1 MAIIRPCAELR
12 NNYNEISRICHE
24 TKEPVYI
31 TKNGTNDLVILSNEA
46 YEKSEDIKITNKVEE
61 IFNKKYSDF
70 EAFKNEIYEKINTGL
85 KQIEEGKYVSAKQA
99 FKELEEKYELWKN
112 IRKLIV
118 NKFIIIYKV
127 DNINEKGYILHIF
140 SEKQDYY
147 NLL

>member
-24 TKEPVYI
+24 TQEPVYI

-61 IFNKKYSDF
+61 IFDKKYSDF

-99 FKELEEKYELWKN
+99 FKELEEKYEL
-112 IRKLIV
+112 
-118 NKFIIIYKV
+118 
-127 DNINEKGYILHIF
+127 
-140 SEKQDYY
+140 
-147 NLL
+147 

>member
-24 TKEPVYI
+24 TQEPVYI
-31 TKNGTNDLVILSNEA
+31 TKNGTNDLVILSNEV

-99 FKELEEKYELWKN
+99 FKELEEKYEL
-112 IRKLIV
+112 
-118 NKFIIIYKV
+118 
-127 DNINEKGYILHIF
+127 
-140 SEKQDYY
+140 
-147 NLL
+147 

>member
-24 TKEPVYI
+24 TQEPVYI

-61 IFNKKYSDF
+61 IFNKKYSHF

-99 FKELEEKYELWKN
+99 FKELEEKYEL
-112 IRKLIV
+112 
-118 NKFIIIYKV
+118 
-127 DNINEKGYILHIF
+127 
-140 SEKQDYY
+140 
-147 NLL
+147 

>member
-1 MAIIRPCAELR
+1 MAIIRPCAQLR

-24 TKEPVYI
+24 TQEPVYI

-99 FKELEEKYELWKN
+99 FKELEEKYEL
-112 IRKLIV
+112 
-118 NKFIIIYKV
+118 
-127 DNINEKGYILHIF
+127 
-140 SEKQDYY
+140 
-147 NLL
+147 

>member
-12 NNYNEISRICHE
+12 NNYNEISKICHE
-24 TKEPVYI
+24 TQEPVYI

-99 FKELEEKYELWKN
+99 FKELEEKYEL
-112 IRKLIV
+112 
-118 NKFIIIYKV
+118 
-127 DNINEKGYILHIF
+127 
-140 SEKQDYY
+140 
-147 NLL
+147 

>member
-1 MAIIRPCAELR
+1 MAIIRSCAELR

-24 TKEPVYI
+24 TQEPVYI

-99 FKELEEKYELWKN
+99 FKELEEKYEL
-112 IRKLIV
+112 
-118 NKFIIIYKV
+118 
-127 DNINEKGYILHIF
+127 
-140 SEKQDYY
+140 
-147 NLL
+147 

>member
-24 TKEPVYI
+24 TQEPVYI

-46 YEKSEDIKITNKVEE
+46 YEKSEDIKIKNKVEE

-99 FKELEEKYELWKN
+99 FKELEEKYDL
-112 IRKLIV
+112 
-118 NKFIIIYKV
+118 
-127 DNINEKGYILHIF
+127 
-140 SEKQDYY
+140 
-147 NLL
+147 

>member
-24 TKEPVYI
+24 TQEPVYI

-85 KQIEEGKYVSAKQA
+85 KQIQEGKYVSAKQA
-99 FKELEEKYELWKN
+99 FKELEEKYEL
-112 IRKLIV
+112 
-118 NKFIIIYKV
+118 
-127 DNINEKGYILHIF
+127 
-140 SEKQDYY
+140 
-147 NLL
+147 

>member
-24 TKEPVYI
+24 TQEPVYI

-99 FKELEEKYELWKN
+99 FKELEEKYEL
-112 IRKLIV
+112 
-118 NKFIIIYKV
+118 
-127 DNINEKGYILHIF
+127 
-140 SEKQDYY
+140 
-147 NLL
+147 

>member
-24 TKEPVYI
+24 TQEPVYI

-46 YEKSEDIKITNKVEE
+46 YEKSEDIKITNKVEK
-61 IFNKKYSDF
+61 ILNKKYSDF

-99 FKELEEKYELWKN
+99 FKELEEKYEL
-112 IRKLIV
+112 
-118 NKFIIIYKV
+118 
-127 DNINEKGYILHIF
+127 
-140 SEKQDYY
+140 
-147 NLL
+147 

>member
-24 TKEPVYI
+24 TQEPVYI

-99 FKELEEKYELWKN
+99 FKELEERYEL
-112 IRKLIV
+112 
-118 NKFIIIYKV
+118 
-127 DNINEKGYILHIF
+127 
-140 SEKQDYY
+140 
-147 NLL
+147 

>member
-1 MAIIRPCAELR
+1 MTIIRPCAELR

-24 TKEPVYI
+24 TQEPVYI

-112 IRKLIV
+112 IMLI
-118 NKFIIIYKV
+118 
-127 DNINEKGYILHIF
+127 
-140 SEKQDYY
+140 
-147 NLL
+147 

>member
-24 TKEPVYI
+24 TQEPVYI

-85 KQIEEGKYVSAKQA
+85 KQIEEGKYVPAEQA
-99 FKELEEKYELWKN
+99 FKELEEKY
-112 IRKLIV
+112 
-118 NKFIIIYKV
+118 
-127 DNINEKGYILHIF
+127 
-140 SEKQDYY
+140 
-147 NLL
+147 NL

>member
-24 TKEPVYI
+24 TQEPVYI

-85 KQIEEGKYVSAKQA
+85 KQIEEGKYVSTKQA
-99 FKELEEKYELWKN
+99 FKELEEKYEL
-112 IRKLIV
+112 
-118 NKFIIIYKV
+118 
-127 DNINEKGYILHIF
+127 
-140 SEKQDYY
+140 
-147 NLL
+147 

>member
-1 MAIIRPCAELR
+1 MAIIRPCAKLR

-24 TKEPVYI
+24 TQEPVYI

-99 FKELEEKYELWKN
+99 FKELEEKYEL
-112 IRKLIV
+112 
-118 NKFIIIYKV
+118 
-127 DNINEKGYILHIF
+127 
-140 SEKQDYY
+140 
-147 NLL
+147 